1 MNEEYE
7 GHTPEPL
14 FVHDFTDV
22 SNFPEICVSCTT
34 PDHITVAVMDKGLT
48 GTYKEQL
55 SNAKL
60 FADSPKILRQRNE
73 MFRLLK
79 EIYEWTDNKQT
90 EWALS
95 VEKILKEVDG
105 Q

>member
-1 MNEEYE
+1 MSEEYE

-14 FVHDFTDV
+14 FVHDFTDIAD
-22 SNFPEICVSCTT
+22 SIYVSCAN
-34 PDHITVAVMDKGLT
+34 PDHITVASMGKGLT

-79 EIYEWTDNKQT
+79 EIYEWTDYKQT
-90 EWALS
+90 EWAVS
-95 VEKILKEVDG
+95 VEKILKDVDN